1 MIAQDLGMSAPS
13 KKTSDVTQHHF
24 WYTHW
29 SNHPLDSGGQG
40 IDLSTVGMTKKKRG
54 GYILKPPKVSQP

>member
-40 IDLSTVGMTKKKRG
+40 IDLSTVGMTKKKG
-54 GYILKPPKVSQP
+54 GGIF